1 MATQVA
7 VPFEIEVL
15 HAFAGDKKKKLD
27 TPQEQ
32 AQFIKKMLREGTA
45 IFLERGKKTYRV
57 TDFDEKKNR
66 LIVRIDDGRRV
77 AAKPEKGRKTAVPP
91 RAGG

>member
-1 MATQVA
+1 M
-7 VPFEIEVL
+7 EIEIL
-15 HAFAGDKKKKLD
+15 HSLHGDKKKMLE
-27 TPQEQ
+27 TSQER
-32 AQFIKKMLREGTA
+32 AKFVKKMLREGTA

-77 AAKPEKGRKTAVPP
+77 AAKPEKGHKTAVPP

>member
-1 MATQVA
+1 MVTTSM
-7 VPFEIEVL
+7 EIEVL
-15 HAFAGDKKKKLD
+15 HALHGDKKKQLD
-27 TPQEQ
+27 TPQER
-32 AQFIKKMLREGTA
+32 AQFIKKMIREGTA
-45 IFLERGKKTYRV
+45 IFLERGKKTYRI

-66 LIVRIDDGRRV
+66 LIVRIDDGRHV